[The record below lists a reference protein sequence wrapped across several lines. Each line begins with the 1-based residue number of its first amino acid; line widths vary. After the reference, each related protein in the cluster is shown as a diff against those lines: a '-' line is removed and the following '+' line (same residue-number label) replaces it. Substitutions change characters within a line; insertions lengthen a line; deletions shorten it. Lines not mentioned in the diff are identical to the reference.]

1 METITRRLRE
11 RRNRPG
17 DQGGFSLIELMIV
30 LLIIAI
36 LLAVAIPTYLAARNR
51 AENRAAQESIQHVFV
66 AAKSS
71 YASQNSY
78 SSYPGGATGLAAY
91 LNADGAGAK
100 VLSHSSGTVNKTN
113 EVGEVHGAQY
123 VELGAWAPDG
133 KCWYLLDIESA
144 GSAAITPSGVSGPG
158 VYYGLGPVDSTYGCD
173 PNIGSPPAAGWTT
186 SFAAAS
192 AAGTTPT
199 TT

>member
-1 METITRRLRE
+1 MHVLTKRLAE

-36 LLAVAIPTYLAARNR
+36 LLAVAIPTYLSARNR

-66 AAKSS
+66 AAKAG

-78 SSYPGGATGLAAY
+78 STFPGGQTSLATY
-91 LNADGAGAK
+91 LNANDNAGTKVVPTSGGSGAVSK
-100 VLSHSSGTVNKTN
+100 P
-113 EVGEVHGAQY
+113 GEVSESHGAQS
-123 VELGAWAPDG
+123 LALAAWAPDG
-133 KCWYLLDIESA
+133 KCWYLVDIESS
-144 GSAAITPSGVSGPG
+144 GSSNLATTGENGPG
-158 VYYGLGPVDSTYGCD
+158 VYYGTGPYTSGGC
-173 PNIGSPPAAGWTT
+173 SATFTPPSSGWTS

-192 AAGTTPT
+192 AA
-199 TT
+199 